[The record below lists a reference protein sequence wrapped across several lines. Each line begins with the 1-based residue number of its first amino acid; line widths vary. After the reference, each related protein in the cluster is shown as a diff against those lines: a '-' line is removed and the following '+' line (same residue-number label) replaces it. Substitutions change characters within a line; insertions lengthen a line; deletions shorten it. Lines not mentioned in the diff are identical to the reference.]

1 MRICIHVNCIQQ
13 LISRNGQSCVLLKWR
28 AFHRDLAQGPHC
40 CRRTV
45 ERNNISSPEKRIFSF
60 ALILS
65 LGEPYYCAQTNQ
77 IGLLLFL
84 SFNRTLMGQTNRL
97 SLFPGGLIAAMVS
110 RSAEGRKSAR
120 GGRLGRA
127 DEDIAF

>member
-1 MRICIHVNCIQQ
+1 MGNLASVKMAGFSPG
-13 LISRNGQSCVLLKWR
+13 LSPGSSLLPS
-28 AFHRDLAQGPHC
+28 HR
-40 CRRTV
+40 